1 MTVSKLIAT
10 ICLATITALANAQL
24 LQLPSVRK
32 GLVTHTHVMPPVA
45 DTPTKLAETID
56 NPYGVVADTPTK
68 LAETIDNPYGVVSAG
83 HTESV
88 ETPVPVSSTGS
99 VKQPPVVPTDDK
111 TESVETPVPVS
122 SDKTGPVKEPPVE
135 SIDDNDPSAPTTT
148 TPSNKK
154 TTQDNAM
161 ELFEASIEQDIAI
174 LYSTMHD
181 KTYGKPTTEAIKRLQ
196 MMLHMVATV

>member
-24 LQLPSVRK
+24 LELPSVRK

-45 DTPTKLAETID
+45 DTPTKLAETIH
-56 NPYGVVADTPTK
+56 
-68 LAETIDNPYGVVSAG
+68 IDNPYGVVSAG

>member
-1 MTVSKLIAT
+1 MTVSKLLAT

-24 LQLPSVRK
+24 LELPSVRK

-45 DTPTKLAETID
+45 DIPIKLAEAIH
-56 NPYGVVADTPTK
+56 
-68 LAETIDNPYGVVSAG
+68 IDNPYGVVSAD

-99 VKQPPVVPTDDK
+99 VKQPPVVPTDK

-122 SDKTGPVKEPPVE
+122 SDKTGPVKESPVVP
-135 SIDDNDPSAPTTT
+135 IDNDSSAPTTT

-196 MMLHMVATV
+196 MMLHMVTNT